1 MEQEFSEFRESN
13 KSLKHELDS
22 ILRSCLSHVSC
33 WHCVS
38 MLVSNARGSKFEPF
52 YCNDEYFCC
61 WIQWKHLGKTQ
72 ICTNTCGNWHPHLF
86 CILRYFAFM
95 WCKLSWDS
103 DDQRPNTD
111 PTCLEATVSSFD
123 ITFCNEGW
131 LHFMIVK
138 PCTVFCMVWVW
149 TNKLLNGWFNIN
161 IGEHCQEVHSLTKA
175 DSIRQISVQIGE

>member
-1 MEQEFSEFRESN
+1 MNQLKSIYNGPFIHACFPIIASNVKFRGEYKCSKVWSVGMITLPVQN
-13 KSLKHELDS
+13 WK
-22 ILRSCLSHVSC
+22 
-33 WHCVS
+33 
-38 MLVSNARGSKFEPF
+38 GS
-52 YCNDEYFCC
+52 
-61 WIQWKHLGKTQ
+61 

-95 WCKLSWDS
+95 WCKLSWHS

-161 IGEHCQEVHSLTKA
+161 IGEHCQEVHFLTKS
-175 DSIRQISVQIGE
+175 DSIRQISVQIGK